1 MLFSGS
7 SPTDCPVINVPS
19 ITTLSMRVVL
29 GFSMASIRRLAAS
42 LPISSVSWR
51 IVVILGWDN
60 WEILVPSYPATVS
73 YTHLVTFT
81 LYAAVCIR
89 AERFLLY
96 RKTIPCKVKKIPYCP
111 FLSVMTIANLLLKSC
126 YSNIYF
132 TVLYHPAINFL
143 LPLPAMQKYP
153 SDYFLFQFLIC
164 S

>member
-1 MLFSGS
+1 MLSYHLPHSLFFLNIIPQIVKFCSCHKLLEICFPCLSEHRMCLGKFSRQQRS
-7 SPTDCPVINVPS
+7 
-19 ITTLSMRVVL
+19 
-29 GFSMASIRRLAAS
+29 
-42 LPISSVSWR
+42 
-51 IVVILGWDN
+51 
-60 WEILVPSYPATVS
+60 
-73 YTHLVTFT
+73 LVTFT

>member
-1 MLFSGS
+1 MLSYHLPHSLFFLNIIPQIVKFCSCHKLLEICFPCLSEHRMCLGTFS
-7 SPTDCPVINVPS
+7 
-19 ITTLSMRVVL
+19 
-29 GFSMASIRRLAAS
+29 RLQRS
-42 LPISSVSWR
+42 
-51 IVVILGWDN
+51 
-60 WEILVPSYPATVS
+60 
-73 YTHLVTFT
+73 LVTFT